1 MVKELIRKATQED
14 VEFLIANVREEDI
27 EEIDALDGSTIRDAL
42 EETPNLLDNS
52 EVWEVDGKVVAM
64 FGVTPVEDHA
74 GVGVIWMLA
83 TGEFEQYSKMFAI
96 RCKRVVEKMISG
108 YEYIFNYVHTKN
120 ENSIKWLEWLGFKMN
135 DPEPIGH
142 KGAMFTRFE
151 MRKCAIQ

>member
-1 MVKELIRKATQED
+1 MVKELIRRPTQED

-27 EEIDALDGSTIRDAL
+27 EEIDALDGSTIRAAL

-83 TGEFEQYSKMFAI
+83 TKDFHKNVRRFPARSKEVIANAI
-96 RCKRVVEKMISG
+96 AK
-108 YEYIFNYVHTKN
+108 YDFIFNYVHTKN
-120 ENSIKWLEWLGFKMN
+120 TKSIKWLEWLGFKMN